1 MLDNQLTRVG
11 TLRATHEGK
20 QPAAIIQ
27 TKLLGR
33 PDAGKFIAQMG
44 ESVEI
49 ICQFLLFAD
58 L

>member
-1 MLDNQLTRVG
+1 MSGNQLTRVG
-11 TLRATHEGK
+11 TLRTTHDGK

-33 PDAGKFIAQMG
+33 PDAGKFITKMG
-44 ESVEI
+44 ESVKI